1 MKKMLIVAALAAVLP
16 QLAAAQV
23 EKQVEVTKAYVPKVE
38 SASKLA
44 VQPDMTD
51 TARSAPKSTTP
62 LRRCR
67 CARRSRRVRS
77 APRR

>member
-1 MKKMLIVAALAAVLP
+1 MMKKVILAALLMAALP

-23 EKQVEVTKAYVPKVE
+23 EKQVEVTKAYVPRVE

-44 VQPDMTD
+44 VE
-51 TARSAPKSTTP
+51 

-67 CARRSRRVRS
+67 CARR
-77 APRR
+77 